1 MSHQKQIV
9 QGKTASALLE
19 ILDPWLRAEQQ
30 RLFSEWL
37 EEADSE
43 KALELRA
50 KAKVLEGI
58 RGELER
64 IIYTGMIAERLEER
78 DGDQA

>member
-9 QGKTASALLE
+9 QGRTASALLE

-30 RLFSEWL
+30 RLFNEWL
-37 EEADSE
+37 QADGDN
-43 KALELRA
+43 AVELRA

-58 RGELER
+58 RAELER
-64 IIYTGMIAERLEER
+64 VIYTGMIAERLEEGN
-78 DGDQA
+78 GDQA